1 MRKNKS
7 AIKRTRQSE
16 ERRLR
21 NSHVKSTMK
30 TYIKRAVQVIEAK
43 DKERLDELL
52 KMAVS
57 YIDKAAS
64 KGVIHPNNASRKVA
78 RLSKRANVLSNKI
91 TA

>member
-43 DKERLDELL
+43 DKEHLDELL
-52 KMAVS
+52 KRAVS

>member
-1 MRKNKS
+1 
-7 AIKRTRQSE
+7 
-16 ERRLR
+16 
-21 NSHVKSTMK
+21 MK

-43 DKERLDELL
+43 DKEHLDELL
-52 KMAVS
+52 KRAVS